1 MRGWKVIALKAGPLS
16 AGLVEM
22 PQTHRVSAST
32 RRVVLAGLALSLLCL
47 GGLSGISQTLAQ
59 QFATSSGEESTR
71 LHGVVLNRAT
81 HEPVARALVVSNDNH
96 YAALTDDRGRFE
108 FVFPPP
114 KPDPQPTPNA
124 TVITHSG
131 RIRTWIGSERAQSLD
146 VRKPGFLSPNPAQ
159 DWVPI
164 GPKQSE
170 VTLYL
175 VPEARVIGRVMV
187 NGSDA
192 SDRIR
197 VSLYRRQR
205 QGGREQW
212 TGAAETAARMDGEFR
227 FADLAPGA
235 YKVFTR
241 EFIDRDPLTFDP
253 QGQLFG
259 YPPMYYPAAADFES
273 GEVIQLAA
281 GQTFQATITP
291 VRREYYRVR
300 MDLGGAQLGGPNIT
314 IWPQGHPGPG
324 YELGYDPRTQAVRG
338 LLPNGTYTVS
348 VQSYQQPVLAG
359 ETTLTVAGA
368 AVNGARVTLAPPTSI
383 AVNVQEEF
391 QKERPQ
397 STWTTSN
404 GSGEQFTN
412 NPRRPSYLN
421 LALISDN
428 EFGRQGEYQM
438 RPPSGPDDTSLVFEN
453 LPSGRYRVRAF
464 SQIGYVAS
472 VTSDGKDL
480 LHQPLVV
487 AAGAAPPEIVATVR
501 DDGAEVDGVV
511 EVERKAGTGPP
522 DAAEADSAQTAR
534 PIYFL
539 PEGSGAQ
546 FVQTWMQPDGH
557 FQLQQVAPGEYRV
570 LAVDRPVTDLEGGG
584 DNLGHEYE
592 AHVQRVTL
600 EAGQKAHLRLKLF
613 SVTD

>member
-1 MRGWKVIALKAGPLS
+1 MARTPRG
-16 AGLVEM
+16 
-22 PQTHRVSAST
+22 SAST
-32 RRVVLAGLALSLLCL
+32 RRLGLAGLALSLLCL
-47 GGLSGISQTLAQ
+47 GGLSGISQTLAKQ
-59 QFATSSGEESTR
+59 LATSSGEEGTR

-108 FVFPPP
+108 FVFPRP
-114 KPDPQPTPNA
+114 KTDPQPTPSA

-131 RIRTWIGSERAQSLD
+131 RIRTWIGSGRAQSLD
-146 VRKPGFLSPNPAQ
+146 VKKPGFLPPNPAQ
-159 DWVPI
+159 VWVPI

-187 NGSDA
+187 NGSDG

-212 TGAAETAARMDGEFR
+212 TVAAVTDARMDGEFR
-227 FADLAPGA
+227 FADLTAGA

-253 QGQLFG
+253 RGQLFG
-259 YPPMYYPAAADFES
+259 YPPMYYPAAGDFES

-281 GQTFQATITP
+281 GQTFQAMITP
-291 VRREYYRVR
+291 IRREYYRVR

-368 AVNGARVTLAPPTSI
+368 AVNGARVTLAPPMSI
-383 AVNVQEEF
+383 SVNVQEEF
-391 QKERPQ
+391 QRERPQ

-404 GSGEQFTN
+404 GTGEQFTN

-421 LALISDN
+421 LALISDD
-428 EFGRQGEYQM
+428 EFGVQGEYQM

-453 LPSGRYRVRAF
+453 LPPGRYRVRAF

-472 VTSDGKDL
+472 VTCDGKDL
-480 LHQPLVV
+480 LHQSLVV
-487 AAGAAPPEIVATVR
+487 AAGATPPEIVATVR

-511 EVERKAGTGPP
+511 EVEKNDAAGTPESAG
-522 DAAEADSAQTAR
+522 ADSMQSAR
-534 PIYFL
+534 PVYFL
-539 PEGSGAQ
+539 PEGSNAQ
-546 FVQTWMQPDGH
+546 FVTTWMQPDGR

-570 LAVDRPVTDLEGGG
+570 LALDRQMTDLETGG
-584 DNLGHEYE
+584 DNLGQEYD
-592 AHVQRVTL
+592 AHAQRVTL
-600 EAGQKAHLRLKLF
+600 APGQKAHLRLKLF
-613 SVTD
+613 SVAE